1 MSKDKNQNQTALSET
16 DLSDKLSKYR
26 LNKFEYQKINDL
38 LGRPPEGVEWA
49 LFSALWSEHCSYKS
63 SRRHLKNFYSESPRL
78 VSGFGENAG
87 VIDLG
92 EGERVGFKMESH
104 NHPSFIEPY
113 QGAAT
118 GVGGILRD
126 IFTMGA
132 RPIALANYLC
142 FGKPEAKRMQTLVQ
156 GVVHGISGYG
166 NCVGVANISGQTEFH
181 DSYDENILVNAFA
194 LGYFGKDDVLVTSQ
208 AKGVGNWVVYVGAK
222 TGRDG
227 IHGASMAS
235 ASFDG
240 GDETGHNTI
249 DESKRPTIQ
258 IGDPFLEKLLIESC
272 IEVINAN
279 LVVAIQDMGAAGL
292 TSSSFEMASK
302 GGVGFD
308 MYLDEVPLRDSTM
321 TPEDILLSESQERM
335 LLVCEPKMFGAIQ
348 NVFKKWNLDAT
359 KIGEVI
365 QDRKI
370 NLHWHGEVICSIDP
384 DTLTENA
391 PNYEREYSLDF
402 KNLNHLKLEAD
413 QFSSSPQVE
422 SNLKAAHKP
431 TIDQSYIDKIY
442 SNLMLAPK
450 NWIYDQYDQRVGAKT
465 ASDCSRPVGVVVLPE
480 SKRSLGI
487 VLGCR
492 PYIMRMSAYL
502 GAQDAI
508 FYPAIELALMGLE
521 PLAVTDCLNFGNPEK
536 NNVMTDFVATVEG
549 MSEAC
554 RSLKTPVIS
563 GNVSFYNETRGQNIT
578 STPSTGLV
586 GLGGDPNLLPKS
598 MFDEV
603 GDLVYKLQSLNP
615 MEISGKWSETNHED
629 KELDPSIKP
638 SAKTSTKPSTKT
650 SVKPW
655 IDGELNIKNV
665 AQYVT
670 DIRLVVETGLIKASR
685 IIGSYG
691 VFPALVKMASNDLG
705 VDLEISKD
713 SAFEEKLYESLVIV
727 SEKNK
732 SAFEKEI
739 LKFSKSMTSQK
750 IGRVNDSRHIVF
762 VNDKTL
768 KPQSVQTLKTKSKTT
783 WLNAFPELK

>member
-1 MSKDKNQNQTALSET
+1 MSKDSSEKNSVELSE
-16 DLSDKLSKYR
+16 KLSKYR
-26 LNKFEYQKINDL
+26 LNAFEYKKIQDL
-38 LGRPPEGVEWA
+38 LGRDPEGVEWA

-63 SRRHLKNFYSESPRL
+63 SRRHLKNFFSESPRL

-92 EGERVGFKMESH
+92 MGERVGFKMESH

-166 NCVGVANISGQTEFH
+166 NCVGVPNVSGQTEFH
-181 DSYDENILVNAFA
+181 ESYDENILVNAFA
-194 LGYFGKDDVLVTSQ
+194 LGYFGKEDTLVTSQ

-235 ASFDG
+235 ESFDG
-240 GDETGHNTI
+240 GD
-249 DESKRPTIQ
+249 DEASAKKRPTIQ
-258 IGDPFLEKLLIESC
+258 IGDPFYEKLLIESC
-272 IEVINAN
+272 IEVINSN

-308 MYLDEVPLRDSTM
+308 LYLDEVPLRDSTM
-321 TPEDILLSESQERM
+321 QPEDILLSESQERM
-335 LLVCEPKMFGAIQ
+335 LLVCEPSKFEAIKK
-348 NVFKKWNLDAT
+348 VFSRWNLEAT
-359 KIGEVI
+359 KIGTVI
-365 QDRKI
+365 KDRKV

-384 DTLTENA
+384 DVLTENA
-391 PNYEREYSLDF
+391 PNYDREYSKDF
-402 KNLNHLKLEAD
+402 KNLESLKP
-413 QFSSSPQVE
+413 SSKSSDINQ
-422 SNLKAAHKP
+422 N
-431 TIDQSYIDKIY
+431 YFDKVFT
-442 SNLMLAPK
+442 SLSLAPK

-465 ASDCSRPVGVVVLPE
+465 ARDCSEPVGVVVLPE
-480 SKRSLGI
+480 SGRSLGI

-492 PYIMRMSAYL
+492 PYMMRLSSYV

-508 FYPAIELALMGLE
+508 FYPAIELALKGLE

-536 NNVMTDFVATVEG
+536 KNVMTDFVATVDG

-554 RSLKTPVIS
+554 RALKTPVIS

-586 GLGGDPNLLPKS
+586 GLGGAPDHLPTSK
-598 MFDEV
+598 FNEA
-603 GDLVYKLQSLNP
+603 GELIYKLTLKDAPQ
-615 MEISGKWSETNHED
+615 ISGKWADDQRD
-629 KELDPSIKP
+629 KFWMDGAIKVDV
-638 SAKTSTKPSTKT
+638 A
-650 SVKPW
+650 
-655 IDGELNIKNV
+655 

-670 DIRLVVETGLIKASR
+670 DIIELVRSGLITGSR
-685 IIGSYG
+685 IVGAYG
-691 VFPALVKMASNDLG
+691 VYPALVKMGSSKLGAELDLVTTDVFSERLYEVLVTVKAASK
-705 VDLEISKD
+705 ES
-713 SAFEEKLYESLVIV
+713 FESLVAECSSSMSFKKIGQV
-727 SEKNK
+727 NTSGEISFKKGEFKNQK
-732 SAFEKEI
+732 IKT
-739 LKFSKSMTSQK
+739 LTSQLQ
-750 IGRVNDSRHIVF
+750 N
-762 VNDKTL
+762 NW
-768 KPQSVQTLKTKSKTT
+768 Q
-783 WLNAFPELK
+783 NAFPELK